1 MHPHQA
7 LFHRVT
13 CLSAAAALLLAGA
26 TAARADEPSPWYLGV
41 SQGFTHDSNVYRFA
55 GGPGDSYSTTSLIG
69 GFDQPIS
76 RQRLHANARVGY
88 NKYQTESRLDNTSYS
103 LGAGI
108 DWATIEKL
116 TGSVNVSAS
125 QSLAQFNGNQNVI
138 LPDGTIAP
146 NTAEKNV
153 LKAQQL
159 SADIRWG
166 GDGLLSLF
174 GNYSH
179 SRARYSGIQSLVSNS
194 TTDSGSVGFNYRLGG
209 RTTVGAALRTTRT
222 DYPYG
227 IAPSPIVLGSVP
239 PVRNPALDDPAAYG
253 PDRSTS
259 NNLDLLGDWRYSEQT
274 GVKARLSYSR
284 VTYDNSGRDFS
295 GLTGSLDATYAP
307 TAKLAFNA
315 SISRDAGSNTTSA
328 TYFDP
333 ATGQQNTFQTGS
345 NQTSDTLVFG
355 ANYAATAKTSF
366 YANAVYRRGSND
378 NSSASDNFRTF
389 SVGVN
394 YVPARAWQLGC
405 NLSHESRSSGPSSY
419 DANVIGCNAQ
429 FTLR

>member
-7 LFHRVT
+7 TFHRVT
-13 CLSAAAALLLAGA
+13 CLSAAVVLLLAGA

-41 SQGFTHDSNVYRFA
+41 SQGFTHDSNVYRFK
-55 GGPGDSYSTTSLIG
+55 GGPSDNYSTTSLLG
-69 GFDQPIS
+69 GFDQQIS
-76 RQRLHANARVGY
+76 RQRVHANARVGY
-88 NKYQTESRLDNTSYS
+88 NKYQSESRLDNTSYS
-103 LGAGI
+103 LSGGI

-116 TGSVNVSAS
+116 SGSVNVSAS
-125 QSLAQFNGNQNVI
+125 QSLAQFNGNQSV
-138 LPDGTIAP
+138 LVPGT
-146 NTAEKNV
+146 TTLSDTEDKNV
-153 LKAQQL
+153 LKAEQL

-179 SRARYSGIQSLVSNS
+179 SRARYSGFQSLVSNS
-194 TTDSGSVGFNYRLGG
+194 TTDSGSVGLNYRLGG
-209 RTTVGAALRTTRT
+209 RTTVGVALRRTRT
-222 DYPYG
+222 DLPYG
-227 IAPSPIVLGSVP
+227 IAPLIAVGTP
-239 PVRNPALDDPAAYG
+239 PSQALEILRNRDLYK

-259 NNLDLLGDWRYSEQT
+259 NNLDLLGDWRYSAQT
-274 GVKARLSYSR
+274 AVKARLSYSR

-295 GLTGSLDATYAP
+295 GLTGALDATYAP
-307 TAKLAFNA
+307 TAKLSFNA

-345 NQTSDTLVFG
+345 SQTSDTLVVG

-366 YANAVYRRGSND
+366 YANAAYRRGSND
-378 NSSASDNFRTF
+378 GSSVSDHFRTF
-389 SVGVN
+389 AVGVN

-405 NLSHESRSSGPSSY
+405 NLAHEGRSSGAYSY
-419 DANVIGCNAQ
+419 DANVIGCNVQ
-429 FTLR
+429 FMLR

>member
-1 MHPHQA
+1 MQAHQA
-7 LFHRVT
+7 TLYRVT
-13 CLSAAAALLLAGA
+13 RVSAAAALLLAGA
-26 TAARADEPSPWYLGV
+26 SAAWADEPSPWFLGV
-41 SQGFTHDSNVYRFA
+41 SQGVTHDSNVYRIS
-55 GGPGDSYSTTSLIG
+55 GGPADTYSTTSLLG
-69 GFDQPIS
+69 GFDQQIG

-88 NKYQTESRLDNTSYS
+88 NKYQNESVLDNTSYALS
-103 LGAGI
+103 GGL

-116 TGSVNVSAS
+116 SGSVNVSAS
-125 QSLAQFNGNQNVI
+125 QSLAQFNGNSLQ
-138 LPDGTIAP
+138 PST
-146 NTAEKNV
+146 EKNV
-153 LKAQQL
+153 LKAEQL

-194 TTDSGSVGFNYRLGG
+194 TTDSGSIGFNYRLGG

-222 DYPYG
+222 DLPYG
-227 IAPSPIVLGSVP
+227 IAPPPFIVGSVP
-239 PVRNPALDDPAAYG
+239 PQPNPAVLDRNAYS
-253 PDRSTS
+253 PDRSTG

-274 GVKARLSYSR
+274 GIKVRLSYSR
-284 VTYDNSGRDFS
+284 VTYDNSNRDFS
-295 GLTGSLDATYAP
+295 GLTGAIDATYAP
-307 TAKLAFNA
+307 TAKLSFSG

-345 NQTSDTLVFG
+345 NQTSDTLVLG

-366 YANAVYRRGSND
+366 YANAVYRRGNND
-378 NSSASDNFRTF
+378 GSSSSDHFRTF
-389 SVGVN
+389 SVGVS
-394 YVPARAWQLGC
+394 YAPARAWQLGC
-405 NLSHESRSSGPSSY
+405 NLSHEGRNSGAYSY

>member
-1 MHPHQA
+1 MHPTKA
-7 LFHRVT
+7 SIHRAT
-13 CLSAAAALLLAGA
+13 RIGAAAAMLLTGA
-26 TAARADEPSPWYLGV
+26 TLAWADEPSPWYLGV
-41 SQGFTHDSNVYRFA
+41 SQGFTHDSNVYRISDGRA
-55 GGPGDSYSTTSLIG
+55 DTYSTTSLLG
-69 GFDQPIS
+69 GFDQQIS
-76 RQRLHANARVGY
+76 RQRVHASARVGY
-88 NKYQTESRLDNTSYS
+88 NKYSSESVLDNTSYA
-103 LGAGI
+103 LNAGL

-116 TGSVNVSAS
+116 SGSVSVGAS
-125 QSLAQFNGNQNVI
+125 QSLAQLNGNQSLALLYGNA
-138 LPDGTIAP
+138 GP
-146 NTAEKNV
+146 NSTDKNV

-194 TTDSGSVGFNYRLGG
+194 TTDSGSIGFNYRLGG

-222 DYPYG
+222 DLPYG
-227 IAPSPIVLGSVP
+227 IAPPPFIVGTEP
-239 PVRNPALDDPAAYG
+239 PQPNPDVLNRDLYR

-284 VTYDNSGRDFS
+284 VTYDNSNRDFS
-295 GLTGSLDATYAP
+295 GLTGAIDATYAP
-307 TAKLAFNA
+307 TAKLAFSA
-315 SISRDAGSNTTSA
+315 SISRDVGSNTTSA

-345 NQTSDTLVFG
+345 SQTSDTLVLG

-366 YANAVYRRGSND
+366 YANTVYRRGSND
-378 NSSASDNFRTF
+378 NSSASDNYRTF

-394 YVPARAWQLGC
+394 YLPARAWQLGC

-429 FTLR
+429 FMLR

>member
-7 LFHRVT
+7 TFHRVT
-13 CLSAAAALLLAGA
+13 CLSAAVALLLAGA

-41 SQGFTHDSNVYRFA
+41 SQGFTHDSNVYRFK
-55 GGPGDSYSTTSLIG
+55 GGPSDNYSTTSLLG
-69 GFDQPIS
+69 GFDQQIS
-76 RQRLHANARVGY
+76 RQRVHANARVGY
-88 NKYQTESRLDNTSYS
+88 NKYQSESRLDNTSYS
-103 LGAGI
+103 LSGGI

-116 TGSVNVSAS
+116 SGSVNVSAS
-125 QSLAQFNGNQNVI
+125 QSLAQFNGNQTVL

-146 NTAEKNV
+146 NTADKNV
-153 LKAQQL
+153 LKAEQL

-194 TTDSGSVGFNYRLGG
+194 TTDSGSVGVNYRLGG
-209 RTTVGAALRTTRT
+209 RTTVGVALRTTRT
-222 DYPYG
+222 DLPYG
-227 IAPSPIVLGSVP
+227 IAPPPVVIGSDP
-239 PVRNPALDDPAAYG
+239 PVRNPQLDDPAAYRA
-253 PDRSTS
+253 DRSTS
-259 NNLDLLGDWRYSEQT
+259 NNLDLLGDWRYSAQT
-274 GVKARLSYSR
+274 AVKARLSYSR

-295 GLTGSLDATYAP
+295 GLTGALDATYAP
-307 TAKLAFNA
+307 TAKLSFNA

-345 NQTSDTLVFG
+345 SQTSDTLVVG

-366 YANAVYRRGSND
+366 YANAAYRRGSND
-378 NSSASDNFRTF
+378 GSSVSDHFRTF
-389 SVGVN
+389 AVGVN

-405 NLSHESRSSGPSSY
+405 NLAHEGRSSGAYSY
-419 DANVIGCNAQ
+419 DANVIGCNVQ
-429 FTLR
+429 FMLR